1 MVRFW
6 ITFLAVLCLACS
18 ANGRGARPDG
28 APRGAAS
35 KPSAPAPSAQEPV
48 APPPSAPPPAIPATS
63 ATTGSAAIPLSPG
76 LGLLPAEIARANAA
90 APESRLGR
98 LRAMVFEA
106 ARVDL
111 PVLQIKPNA
120 HLASDDLS
128 SGEVP
133 AGQAMQFQFL
143 QGYHETLDALGLAY
157 ALSGEEK
164 YARAVGRHVL
174 AWKPYSPPMG
184 KGMEAGAEPS
194 VLHRN
199 FFGMMRAL
207 WNCWPALRPDER
219 AVAVKLCLTIQDRLL
234 DWWVRTPWLRGNH
247 AAATNET
254 GVHCAWVL
262 ALAASTDPSLIT
274 TAEAER
280 RLALFLTASA
290 DVPDAAVIT
299 GEPRVGGHV
308 GFERQL
314 LLGVYQPALRPLYAQ
329 RFDKDLLVEGVSLDF
344 LYKPADK
351 KVEYHHILMHHLLT
365 TWFVLD
371 RNGGAAR
378 ALPRAAEARAQL
390 ARLAEWSR
398 PMWEAAQLPKGAKG
412 RLGDAAKWWLGREVM
427 LGAERACPEMTWI
440 RAVLDRAPP
449 QRAAEFWYEATR
461 P

>member
-1 MVRFW
+1 MARLW
-6 ITFLAVLCLACS
+6 ITSLAALCMACS
-18 ANGRGARPDG
+18 TNGRGAREEG
-28 APRGAAS
+28 APRAATS
-35 KPSAPAPSAQEPV
+35 QAPAAKPRAQEPATP
-48 APPPSAPPPAIPATS
+48 APAAAPGAVTAT
-63 ATTGSAAIPLSPG
+63 IPLSPG

-106 ARVDL
+106 ARLDL

-133 AGQAMQFQFL
+133 AGQAMQYQFL

-157 ALSGEEK
+157 VLTGDEK

-207 WNCWPALRPDER
+207 WNCWPALQPDER
-219 AVAVKLCLTIQDRLL
+219 ATAVKLCLTIQDRLL
-234 DWWVRTPWLRGNH
+234 DWWARTPWLRGNH

-254 GVHCAWVL
+254 GIHCAWVL
-262 ALAASTDPSLIT
+262 ALAASTNPNLVT
-274 TAEAER
+274 AAEAER
-280 RLALFLTASA
+280 RMALFLTSSA
-290 DVPDAAVIT
+290 ELPDAAVIT
-299 GEPRVGGHV
+299 GEPRIGGHV

-314 LLGVYQPALRPLYAQ
+314 LLGVYQPTLRESYAQ
-329 RFDKDLLVEGVSLDF
+329 RFDKDLLVEGTSLDF

-365 TWFVLD
+365 TWFVLE

-378 ALPRAAEARAQL
+378 VLPRAAEAQAQL

-398 PMWEAAQLPKGAKG
+398 PMWESAKLPKGAKG

-427 LGAERACPEMTWI
+427 LGAERACPDKAWI